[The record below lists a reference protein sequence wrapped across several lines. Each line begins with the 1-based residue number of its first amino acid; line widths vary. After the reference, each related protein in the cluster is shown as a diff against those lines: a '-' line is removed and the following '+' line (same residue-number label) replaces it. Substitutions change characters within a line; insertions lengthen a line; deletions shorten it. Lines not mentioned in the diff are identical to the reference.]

1 MEIVPHVRIG
11 RVRLGMSQEEAGW
24 LRESGMQTD
33 CRGAPPVVAFIQ
45 VSRRVCATYRDVD
58 VFEDPATEVV
68 AEIVRLE
75 GLNPADYPP
84 GRHQYLFPALN
95 FALWRGYVND
105 DNPDD
110 HQGYYFQ
117 AASIHAP
124 GYDTGNS
131 AQST

>member
-11 RVRLGMSQEEAGW
+11 RVRLGMSQEEAEW

-110 HQGYYFQ
+110 HQGYHFQ

-124 GYDTGNS
+124 GYDTESG
-131 AQST
+131 AQSA